1 VEKTKAALK
10 LLRIAGNNIKL
21 SNKEYLSDEL
31 RNISKID
38 FDNYTDDEE
47 VKSILIENEL
57 YKPEKMVSFLI
68 ESLFAALD
76 SISSQIETIKVMIVS
91 DAFAILRSVEDE
103 LEYVRD
109 NPSSKVRKYMEIQ
122 RELGIAS
129 GKLKEHICVM
139 ISQIR
144 DIDKQDRWEFF
155 KRAKN
160 NKIIIRKFTKSRIYL
175 WSTLSILSLITI
187 FTLATIDMGGVK
199 LSSAFLE
206 FLKDLKIMF
215 FEARLSDRYTFLEV
229 FNSLLVTIAL
239 AILTTLIGSFI
250 ALFLSFFAAKNLSNE
265 RTSKIIKIIV
275 SFIRAIPTILWVLVF
290 SVVANIGVESAIIG
304 MSFHSIAYLIKAYSE
319 SIEEIDT
326 GTIDALKATGASW
339 WQIIFQAV
347 LPSTITSILSWTF
360 VRFEINFT
368 NAVAVGAASGAGGI
382 GYDMFMSG
390 TMYFDIREIGVF
402 VYLIFIVA
410 LILEF
415 ISYFLKNKFIPFCE
429 WIL

>member
-1 VEKTKAALK
+1 MNSKYIEKT
-10 LLRIAGNNIKL
+10 
-21 SNKEYLSDEL
+21 
-31 RNISKID
+31 
-38 FDNYTDDEE
+38 
-47 VKSILIENEL
+47 
-57 YKPEKMVSFLI
+57 
-68 ESLFAALD
+68 
-76 SISSQIETIKVMIVS
+76 
-91 DAFAILRSVEDE
+91 
-103 LEYVRD
+103 
-109 NPSSKVRKYMEIQ
+109 
-122 RELGIAS
+122 
-129 GKLKEHICVM
+129 
-139 ISQIR
+139 
-144 DIDKQDRWEFF
+144 
-155 KRAKN
+155 KN

-215 FEARLSDRYTFLEV
+215 FEARLSDRYTFLEI

-415 ISYFLKNKFIPFCE
+415 VSYFLKNKY
-429 WIL
+429 LKN

>member
-1 VEKTKAALK
+1 MNSKYIEKT
-10 LLRIAGNNIKL
+10 
-21 SNKEYLSDEL
+21 
-31 RNISKID
+31 
-38 FDNYTDDEE
+38 
-47 VKSILIENEL
+47 
-57 YKPEKMVSFLI
+57 
-68 ESLFAALD
+68 
-76 SISSQIETIKVMIVS
+76 
-91 DAFAILRSVEDE
+91 
-103 LEYVRD
+103 
-109 NPSSKVRKYMEIQ
+109 
-122 RELGIAS
+122 
-129 GKLKEHICVM
+129 
-139 ISQIR
+139 
-144 DIDKQDRWEFF
+144 
-155 KRAKN
+155 KN

-187 FTLATIDMGGVK
+187 FTLATINMGGVK

-215 FEARLSDRYTFLEV
+215 FEARLYTFLEV

-415 ISYFLKNKFIPFCE
+415 ISYFLKNKY
-429 WIL
+429 LKN

>member
-1 VEKTKAALK
+1 MNSKYIEKT
-10 LLRIAGNNIKL
+10 
-21 SNKEYLSDEL
+21 
-31 RNISKID
+31 
-38 FDNYTDDEE
+38 
-47 VKSILIENEL
+47 
-57 YKPEKMVSFLI
+57 
-68 ESLFAALD
+68 
-76 SISSQIETIKVMIVS
+76 
-91 DAFAILRSVEDE
+91 
-103 LEYVRD
+103 
-109 NPSSKVRKYMEIQ
+109 
-122 RELGIAS
+122 
-129 GKLKEHICVM
+129 
-139 ISQIR
+139 
-144 DIDKQDRWEFF
+144 
-155 KRAKN
+155 KN

-187 FTLATIDMGGVK
+187 FTLATINMSGVK

-415 ISYFLKNKFIPFCE
+415 ISYFLKNKY
-429 WIL
+429 LKN

>member
-1 VEKTKAALK
+1 MNSKYIEKT
-10 LLRIAGNNIKL
+10 
-21 SNKEYLSDEL
+21 
-31 RNISKID
+31 
-38 FDNYTDDEE
+38 
-47 VKSILIENEL
+47 
-57 YKPEKMVSFLI
+57 
-68 ESLFAALD
+68 
-76 SISSQIETIKVMIVS
+76 
-91 DAFAILRSVEDE
+91 
-103 LEYVRD
+103 
-109 NPSSKVRKYMEIQ
+109 
-122 RELGIAS
+122 
-129 GKLKEHICVM
+129 
-139 ISQIR
+139 
-144 DIDKQDRWEFF
+144 
-155 KRAKN
+155 KN

-415 ISYFLKNKFIPFCE
+415 ISYFLKNKY
-429 WIL
+429 LKN

>member
-1 VEKTKAALK
+1 MNSKYIEKT
-10 LLRIAGNNIKL
+10 
-21 SNKEYLSDEL
+21 
-31 RNISKID
+31 
-38 FDNYTDDEE
+38 
-47 VKSILIENEL
+47 
-57 YKPEKMVSFLI
+57 
-68 ESLFAALD
+68 
-76 SISSQIETIKVMIVS
+76 
-91 DAFAILRSVEDE
+91 
-103 LEYVRD
+103 
-109 NPSSKVRKYMEIQ
+109 
-122 RELGIAS
+122 
-129 GKLKEHICVM
+129 
-139 ISQIR
+139 
-144 DIDKQDRWEFF
+144 
-155 KRAKN
+155 KN

-187 FTLATIDMGGVK
+187 FTLATINMGGIK

-415 ISYFLKNKFIPFCE
+415 ISYFLKNKY
-429 WIL
+429 LKN

>member
-1 VEKTKAALK
+1 MNSKYIEKT
-10 LLRIAGNNIKL
+10 I
-21 SNKEYLSDEL
+21 
-31 RNISKID
+31 
-38 FDNYTDDEE
+38 
-47 VKSILIENEL
+47 
-57 YKPEKMVSFLI
+57 
-68 ESLFAALD
+68 
-76 SISSQIETIKVMIVS
+76 
-91 DAFAILRSVEDE
+91 
-103 LEYVRD
+103 
-109 NPSSKVRKYMEIQ
+109 
-122 RELGIAS
+122 
-129 GKLKEHICVM
+129 
-139 ISQIR
+139 
-144 DIDKQDRWEFF
+144 
-155 KRAKN
+155 N

-187 FTLATIDMGGVK
+187 FTLATINMGGVK

-229 FNSLLVTIAL
+229 FNSLLITIAL

-415 ISYFLKNKFIPFCE
+415 ISYFLKNKY
-429 WIL
+429 LKN

>member
-1 VEKTKAALK
+1 MNSKYIEKT
-10 LLRIAGNNIKL
+10 
-21 SNKEYLSDEL
+21 
-31 RNISKID
+31 
-38 FDNYTDDEE
+38 
-47 VKSILIENEL
+47 
-57 YKPEKMVSFLI
+57 
-68 ESLFAALD
+68 
-76 SISSQIETIKVMIVS
+76 
-91 DAFAILRSVEDE
+91 
-103 LEYVRD
+103 
-109 NPSSKVRKYMEIQ
+109 
-122 RELGIAS
+122 
-129 GKLKEHICVM
+129 
-139 ISQIR
+139 
-144 DIDKQDRWEFF
+144 
-155 KRAKN
+155 KN

-187 FTLATIDMGGVK
+187 FTLATINMGGVK

-229 FNSLLVTIAL
+229 FNSLLITIAL

-319 SIEEIDT
+319 SVEEIDT

-347 LPSTITSILSWTF
+347 LPSTITSILSWTL

-415 ISYFLKNKFIPFCE
+415 ISYFLKNKY
-429 WIL
+429 LKN

>member
-1 VEKTKAALK
+1 MNSKYIEKT
-10 LLRIAGNNIKL
+10 
-21 SNKEYLSDEL
+21 
-31 RNISKID
+31 
-38 FDNYTDDEE
+38 
-47 VKSILIENEL
+47 
-57 YKPEKMVSFLI
+57 
-68 ESLFAALD
+68 
-76 SISSQIETIKVMIVS
+76 
-91 DAFAILRSVEDE
+91 
-103 LEYVRD
+103 
-109 NPSSKVRKYMEIQ
+109 
-122 RELGIAS
+122 
-129 GKLKEHICVM
+129 
-139 ISQIR
+139 
-144 DIDKQDRWEFF
+144 
-155 KRAKN
+155 KN

-187 FTLATIDMGGVK
+187 FTLATINMGGVK
-199 LSSAFLE
+199 LSYAFLE

-415 ISYFLKNKFIPFCE
+415 ISYFLKNKY
-429 WIL
+429 LKN

>member
-1 VEKTKAALK
+1 MNSKYIEKT
-10 LLRIAGNNIKL
+10 
-21 SNKEYLSDEL
+21 
-31 RNISKID
+31 
-38 FDNYTDDEE
+38 
-47 VKSILIENEL
+47 
-57 YKPEKMVSFLI
+57 
-68 ESLFAALD
+68 
-76 SISSQIETIKVMIVS
+76 
-91 DAFAILRSVEDE
+91 
-103 LEYVRD
+103 
-109 NPSSKVRKYMEIQ
+109 
-122 RELGIAS
+122 
-129 GKLKEHICVM
+129 
-139 ISQIR
+139 
-144 DIDKQDRWEFF
+144 
-155 KRAKN
+155 KN

-187 FTLATIDMGGVK
+187 FTLATINMGGVK

-229 FNSLLVTIAL
+229 FNSLLITIAL

-319 SIEEIDT
+319 SIEEEIDT

-415 ISYFLKNKFIPFCE
+415 ISYFLKNKY
-429 WIL
+429 LKN

>member
-1 VEKTKAALK
+1 MNSKYIEKT
-10 LLRIAGNNIKL
+10 
-21 SNKEYLSDEL
+21 
-31 RNISKID
+31 
-38 FDNYTDDEE
+38 
-47 VKSILIENEL
+47 
-57 YKPEKMVSFLI
+57 
-68 ESLFAALD
+68 
-76 SISSQIETIKVMIVS
+76 
-91 DAFAILRSVEDE
+91 
-103 LEYVRD
+103 
-109 NPSSKVRKYMEIQ
+109 
-122 RELGIAS
+122 
-129 GKLKEHICVM
+129 
-139 ISQIR
+139 
-144 DIDKQDRWEFF
+144 
-155 KRAKN
+155 KN

-187 FTLATIDMGGVK
+187 FTLATINMGGVK

-229 FNSLLVTIAL
+229 FNSLLITIAL

-415 ISYFLKNKFIPFCE
+415 IAYFLKNKY
-429 WIL
+429 LKN

>member
-1 VEKTKAALK
+1 MNSKYIEKT
-10 LLRIAGNNIKL
+10 
-21 SNKEYLSDEL
+21 
-31 RNISKID
+31 
-38 FDNYTDDEE
+38 
-47 VKSILIENEL
+47 
-57 YKPEKMVSFLI
+57 
-68 ESLFAALD
+68 
-76 SISSQIETIKVMIVS
+76 
-91 DAFAILRSVEDE
+91 
-103 LEYVRD
+103 
-109 NPSSKVRKYMEIQ
+109 
-122 RELGIAS
+122 
-129 GKLKEHICVM
+129 
-139 ISQIR
+139 
-144 DIDKQDRWEFF
+144 
-155 KRAKN
+155 KN

-187 FTLATIDMGGVK
+187 FTLATINMGGVK

-215 FEARLSDRYTFLEV
+215 FEARLSDRYTFLEI

-415 ISYFLKNKFIPFCE
+415 ISYFLKNKY
-429 WIL
+429 LKN

>member
-1 VEKTKAALK
+1 MNSKYIEKT
-10 LLRIAGNNIKL
+10 
-21 SNKEYLSDEL
+21 
-31 RNISKID
+31 
-38 FDNYTDDEE
+38 
-47 VKSILIENEL
+47 
-57 YKPEKMVSFLI
+57 
-68 ESLFAALD
+68 
-76 SISSQIETIKVMIVS
+76 
-91 DAFAILRSVEDE
+91 
-103 LEYVRD
+103 
-109 NPSSKVRKYMEIQ
+109 
-122 RELGIAS
+122 
-129 GKLKEHICVM
+129 
-139 ISQIR
+139 
-144 DIDKQDRWEFF
+144 
-155 KRAKN
+155 KN

-187 FTLATIDMGGVK
+187 FTLATINMGGIK

-229 FNSLLVTIAL
+229 FNSLLITIAL

-347 LPSTITSILSWTF
+347 LPSTLTSILSWTF

-415 ISYFLKNKFIPFCE
+415 ISYFLKNKY
-429 WIL
+429 LKN

>member
-1 VEKTKAALK
+1 MNSKYIEK
-10 LLRIAGNNIKL
+10 
-21 SNKEYLSDEL
+21 
-31 RNISKID
+31 KI
-38 FDNYTDDEE
+38 
-47 VKSILIENEL
+47 
-57 YKPEKMVSFLI
+57 
-68 ESLFAALD
+68 
-76 SISSQIETIKVMIVS
+76 
-91 DAFAILRSVEDE
+91 
-103 LEYVRD
+103 
-109 NPSSKVRKYMEIQ
+109 
-122 RELGIAS
+122 
-129 GKLKEHICVM
+129 
-139 ISQIR
+139 
-144 DIDKQDRWEFF
+144 
-155 KRAKN
+155 N

-187 FTLATIDMGGVK
+187 FTLATINMGGVK

-229 FNSLLVTIAL
+229 FNSLLITIAL

-415 ISYFLKNKFIPFCE
+415 ISYFLKNKY
-429 WIL
+429 LKN

>member
-1 VEKTKAALK
+1 MNSKYIEKT
-10 LLRIAGNNIKL
+10 
-21 SNKEYLSDEL
+21 
-31 RNISKID
+31 
-38 FDNYTDDEE
+38 
-47 VKSILIENEL
+47 
-57 YKPEKMVSFLI
+57 
-68 ESLFAALD
+68 
-76 SISSQIETIKVMIVS
+76 
-91 DAFAILRSVEDE
+91 
-103 LEYVRD
+103 
-109 NPSSKVRKYMEIQ
+109 
-122 RELGIAS
+122 
-129 GKLKEHICVM
+129 
-139 ISQIR
+139 
-144 DIDKQDRWEFF
+144 
-155 KRAKN
+155 KN

-187 FTLATIDMGGVK
+187 FTLATINMGGVK

-229 FNSLLVTIAL
+229 FNSLLITIAL

>member
-1 VEKTKAALK
+1 MNSKYIEKT
-10 LLRIAGNNIKL
+10 
-21 SNKEYLSDEL
+21 
-31 RNISKID
+31 
-38 FDNYTDDEE
+38 
-47 VKSILIENEL
+47 
-57 YKPEKMVSFLI
+57 
-68 ESLFAALD
+68 
-76 SISSQIETIKVMIVS
+76 
-91 DAFAILRSVEDE
+91 
-103 LEYVRD
+103 
-109 NPSSKVRKYMEIQ
+109 
-122 RELGIAS
+122 
-129 GKLKEHICVM
+129 
-139 ISQIR
+139 
-144 DIDKQDRWEFF
+144 
-155 KRAKN
+155 KN

-187 FTLATIDMGGVK
+187 FTLATINMGGVK

-229 FNSLLVTIAL
+229 FNSLLITIAL

-275 SFIRAIPTILWVLVF
+275 SLIRAIPTILWVLVF

-415 ISYFLKNKFIPFCE
+415 ISYFLKNKY
-429 WIL
+429 LKN

>member
-1 VEKTKAALK
+1 MNSKYIEKT
-10 LLRIAGNNIKL
+10 
-21 SNKEYLSDEL
+21 
-31 RNISKID
+31 
-38 FDNYTDDEE
+38 
-47 VKSILIENEL
+47 
-57 YKPEKMVSFLI
+57 
-68 ESLFAALD
+68 
-76 SISSQIETIKVMIVS
+76 
-91 DAFAILRSVEDE
+91 
-103 LEYVRD
+103 
-109 NPSSKVRKYMEIQ
+109 
-122 RELGIAS
+122 
-129 GKLKEHICVM
+129 
-139 ISQIR
+139 
-144 DIDKQDRWEFF
+144 
-155 KRAKN
+155 KN

-187 FTLATIDMGGVK
+187 FTLATINMGGVK

-229 FNSLLVTIAL
+229 FNSLLITIAL

-410 LILEF
+410 LKLEF
-415 ISYFLKNKFIPFCE
+415 ISNFLKNKY
-429 WIL
+429 LKN

>member
-1 VEKTKAALK
+1 MNSKYIEKT
-10 LLRIAGNNIKL
+10 
-21 SNKEYLSDEL
+21 
-31 RNISKID
+31 
-38 FDNYTDDEE
+38 
-47 VKSILIENEL
+47 
-57 YKPEKMVSFLI
+57 
-68 ESLFAALD
+68 
-76 SISSQIETIKVMIVS
+76 
-91 DAFAILRSVEDE
+91 
-103 LEYVRD
+103 
-109 NPSSKVRKYMEIQ
+109 
-122 RELGIAS
+122 
-129 GKLKEHICVM
+129 
-139 ISQIR
+139 
-144 DIDKQDRWEFF
+144 
-155 KRAKN
+155 KN

-187 FTLATIDMGGVK
+187 FTLATINMGGIK

-229 FNSLLVTIAL
+229 FNSLLITIAL

-319 SIEEIDT
+319 SVEEIDT

-415 ISYFLKNKFIPFCE
+415 ISYFLKNKY
-429 WIL
+429 LKN

>member
-1 VEKTKAALK
+1 MNSKYIEKT
-10 LLRIAGNNIKL
+10 
-21 SNKEYLSDEL
+21 
-31 RNISKID
+31 
-38 FDNYTDDEE
+38 
-47 VKSILIENEL
+47 
-57 YKPEKMVSFLI
+57 
-68 ESLFAALD
+68 
-76 SISSQIETIKVMIVS
+76 
-91 DAFAILRSVEDE
+91 
-103 LEYVRD
+103 
-109 NPSSKVRKYMEIQ
+109 
-122 RELGIAS
+122 
-129 GKLKEHICVM
+129 
-139 ISQIR
+139 
-144 DIDKQDRWEFF
+144 
-155 KRAKN
+155 KN

-187 FTLATIDMGGVK
+187 FTLATINMGGVK
-199 LSSAFLE
+199 LSSAFLK

-229 FNSLLVTIAL
+229 FNSLLITIAL

-402 VYLIFIVA
+402 VYLIFTVA

-415 ISYFLKNKFIPFCE
+415 ISYFLKNKY
-429 WIL
+429 LKN

>member
-1 VEKTKAALK
+1 MNSKYIEKT
-10 LLRIAGNNIKL
+10 
-21 SNKEYLSDEL
+21 
-31 RNISKID
+31 
-38 FDNYTDDEE
+38 
-47 VKSILIENEL
+47 
-57 YKPEKMVSFLI
+57 
-68 ESLFAALD
+68 
-76 SISSQIETIKVMIVS
+76 
-91 DAFAILRSVEDE
+91 
-103 LEYVRD
+103 
-109 NPSSKVRKYMEIQ
+109 
-122 RELGIAS
+122 
-129 GKLKEHICVM
+129 
-139 ISQIR
+139 
-144 DIDKQDRWEFF
+144 
-155 KRAKN
+155 KN

-229 FNSLLVTIAL
+229 FNSLLITIAL

-304 MSFHSIAYLIKAYSE
+304 MSFHSIAYLVKAYSE

>member
-1 VEKTKAALK
+1 MNSKYIEKTK
-10 LLRIAGNNIKL
+10 
-21 SNKEYLSDEL
+21 
-31 RNISKID
+31 
-38 FDNYTDDEE
+38 
-47 VKSILIENEL
+47 
-57 YKPEKMVSFLI
+57 
-68 ESLFAALD
+68 
-76 SISSQIETIKVMIVS
+76 
-91 DAFAILRSVEDE
+91 
-103 LEYVRD
+103 
-109 NPSSKVRKYMEIQ
+109 
-122 RELGIAS
+122 
-129 GKLKEHICVM
+129 
-139 ISQIR
+139 
-144 DIDKQDRWEFF
+144 
-155 KRAKN
+155 N
-160 NKIIIRKFTKSRIYL
+160 NKIIIIRKFTKSRIYL

-187 FTLATIDMGGVK
+187 FTLATINMGGVK

-229 FNSLLVTIAL
+229 FNSLLITIAL

-415 ISYFLKNKFIPFCE
+415 ISYFLKNKY
-429 WIL
+429 LKN

>member
-1 VEKTKAALK
+1 
-10 LLRIAGNNIKL
+10 
-21 SNKEYLSDEL
+21 
-31 RNISKID
+31 
-38 FDNYTDDEE
+38 
-47 VKSILIENEL
+47 
-57 YKPEKMVSFLI
+57 
-68 ESLFAALD
+68 
-76 SISSQIETIKVMIVS
+76 
-91 DAFAILRSVEDE
+91 
-103 LEYVRD
+103 
-109 NPSSKVRKYMEIQ
+109 
-122 RELGIAS
+122 
-129 GKLKEHICVM
+129 
-139 ISQIR
+139 
-144 DIDKQDRWEFF
+144 
-155 KRAKN
+155 
-160 NKIIIRKFTKSRIYL
+160 
-175 WSTLSILSLITI
+175 
-187 FTLATIDMGGVK
+187 MGGVK

-229 FNSLLVTIAL
+229 FNSLLITIAL

-415 ISYFLKNKFIPFCE
+415 VSYFLKNKY
-429 WIL
+429 LKN

>member
-1 VEKTKAALK
+1 MNSKYIEKT
-10 LLRIAGNNIKL
+10 
-21 SNKEYLSDEL
+21 
-31 RNISKID
+31 
-38 FDNYTDDEE
+38 
-47 VKSILIENEL
+47 
-57 YKPEKMVSFLI
+57 
-68 ESLFAALD
+68 
-76 SISSQIETIKVMIVS
+76 
-91 DAFAILRSVEDE
+91 
-103 LEYVRD
+103 
-109 NPSSKVRKYMEIQ
+109 
-122 RELGIAS
+122 
-129 GKLKEHICVM
+129 
-139 ISQIR
+139 
-144 DIDKQDRWEFF
+144 
-155 KRAKN
+155 KN

-187 FTLATIDMGGVK
+187 FTLATINMGGVK

-229 FNSLLVTIAL
+229 FNSLLITIAL

-326 GTIDALKATGASW
+326 GTIDALKATGTSW

-415 ISYFLKNKFIPFCE
+415 ISYFLKNKY
-429 WIL
+429 LKN

>member
-1 VEKTKAALK
+1 MNSKYIEKT
-10 LLRIAGNNIKL
+10 
-21 SNKEYLSDEL
+21 
-31 RNISKID
+31 
-38 FDNYTDDEE
+38 
-47 VKSILIENEL
+47 
-57 YKPEKMVSFLI
+57 
-68 ESLFAALD
+68 
-76 SISSQIETIKVMIVS
+76 
-91 DAFAILRSVEDE
+91 
-103 LEYVRD
+103 
-109 NPSSKVRKYMEIQ
+109 
-122 RELGIAS
+122 
-129 GKLKEHICVM
+129 
-139 ISQIR
+139 
-144 DIDKQDRWEFF
+144 
-155 KRAKN
+155 KN

-229 FNSLLVTIAL
+229 FNSLLITIAL

-415 ISYFLKNKFIPFCE
+415 VSYFLKNKY
-429 WIL
+429 LKN

>member
-1 VEKTKAALK
+1 MNSKYIEKT
-10 LLRIAGNNIKL
+10 
-21 SNKEYLSDEL
+21 
-31 RNISKID
+31 
-38 FDNYTDDEE
+38 
-47 VKSILIENEL
+47 
-57 YKPEKMVSFLI
+57 
-68 ESLFAALD
+68 
-76 SISSQIETIKVMIVS
+76 
-91 DAFAILRSVEDE
+91 
-103 LEYVRD
+103 
-109 NPSSKVRKYMEIQ
+109 
-122 RELGIAS
+122 
-129 GKLKEHICVM
+129 
-139 ISQIR
+139 
-144 DIDKQDRWEFF
+144 
-155 KRAKN
+155 KN

-187 FTLATIDMGGVK
+187 FTLSTIDMGGVK
-199 LSSAFLE
+199 FSSALLE

-215 FEARLSDRYTFLEV
+215 LEARLSDRYTFLDI

-304 MSFHSIAYLIKAYSE
+304 MSFHSIAYLVKAYSE

-415 ISYFLKNKFIPFCE
+415 ISYFLKNKY
-429 WIL
+429 LKN

>member
-1 VEKTKAALK
+1 MNSKYIEKT
-10 LLRIAGNNIKL
+10 
-21 SNKEYLSDEL
+21 
-31 RNISKID
+31 
-38 FDNYTDDEE
+38 
-47 VKSILIENEL
+47 
-57 YKPEKMVSFLI
+57 
-68 ESLFAALD
+68 
-76 SISSQIETIKVMIVS
+76 
-91 DAFAILRSVEDE
+91 
-103 LEYVRD
+103 
-109 NPSSKVRKYMEIQ
+109 
-122 RELGIAS
+122 
-129 GKLKEHICVM
+129 
-139 ISQIR
+139 
-144 DIDKQDRWEFF
+144 
-155 KRAKN
+155 KN

-187 FTLATIDMGGVK
+187 FTLATINMGGVK

-229 FNSLLVTIAL
+229 FNSLLITIAL

-410 LILEF
+410 LILEL
-415 ISYFLKNKFIPFCE
+415 ISYFLKNKY
-429 WIL
+429 LKN

>member
-1 VEKTKAALK
+1 MNSKYIEKT
-10 LLRIAGNNIKL
+10 
-21 SNKEYLSDEL
+21 
-31 RNISKID
+31 
-38 FDNYTDDEE
+38 
-47 VKSILIENEL
+47 
-57 YKPEKMVSFLI
+57 
-68 ESLFAALD
+68 
-76 SISSQIETIKVMIVS
+76 
-91 DAFAILRSVEDE
+91 
-103 LEYVRD
+103 
-109 NPSSKVRKYMEIQ
+109 
-122 RELGIAS
+122 
-129 GKLKEHICVM
+129 
-139 ISQIR
+139 
-144 DIDKQDRWEFF
+144 
-155 KRAKN
+155 KN

-187 FTLATIDMGGVK
+187 FTLATINMGGVK

-415 ISYFLKNKFIPFCE
+415 VSYFLKNKY
-429 WIL
+429 LKN

>member
-1 VEKTKAALK
+1 MNSKYIEKT
-10 LLRIAGNNIKL
+10 
-21 SNKEYLSDEL
+21 
-31 RNISKID
+31 
-38 FDNYTDDEE
+38 
-47 VKSILIENEL
+47 
-57 YKPEKMVSFLI
+57 
-68 ESLFAALD
+68 
-76 SISSQIETIKVMIVS
+76 
-91 DAFAILRSVEDE
+91 
-103 LEYVRD
+103 
-109 NPSSKVRKYMEIQ
+109 
-122 RELGIAS
+122 
-129 GKLKEHICVM
+129 
-139 ISQIR
+139 
-144 DIDKQDRWEFF
+144 
-155 KRAKN
+155 KN

-187 FTLATIDMGGVK
+187 FTLATINLGGVK

-229 FNSLLVTIAL
+229 FNSLLITIAL
-239 AILTTLIGSFI
+239 AILKTLIGSFI

-326 GTIDALKATGASW
+326 GTIDALKATGASR

-415 ISYFLKNKFIPFCE
+415 ISYFLKNKY
-429 WIL
+429 LKN

>member
-1 VEKTKAALK
+1 MNSKYIEKT
-10 LLRIAGNNIKL
+10 
-21 SNKEYLSDEL
+21 
-31 RNISKID
+31 
-38 FDNYTDDEE
+38 
-47 VKSILIENEL
+47 
-57 YKPEKMVSFLI
+57 
-68 ESLFAALD
+68 
-76 SISSQIETIKVMIVS
+76 
-91 DAFAILRSVEDE
+91 
-103 LEYVRD
+103 
-109 NPSSKVRKYMEIQ
+109 
-122 RELGIAS
+122 
-129 GKLKEHICVM
+129 
-139 ISQIR
+139 
-144 DIDKQDRWEFF
+144 
-155 KRAKN
+155 KN

-187 FTLATIDMGGVK
+187 FTLATINMGGVK

-229 FNSLLVTIAL
+229 FNSLLITIAL
-239 AILTTLIGSFI
+239 AILTTLIGSFV

-415 ISYFLKNKFIPFCE
+415 ISYFLKNKY
-429 WIL
+429 LKN

>member
-1 VEKTKAALK
+1 MNSKYIEKT
-10 LLRIAGNNIKL
+10 
-21 SNKEYLSDEL
+21 
-31 RNISKID
+31 
-38 FDNYTDDEE
+38 
-47 VKSILIENEL
+47 
-57 YKPEKMVSFLI
+57 
-68 ESLFAALD
+68 
-76 SISSQIETIKVMIVS
+76 
-91 DAFAILRSVEDE
+91 
-103 LEYVRD
+103 
-109 NPSSKVRKYMEIQ
+109 
-122 RELGIAS
+122 
-129 GKLKEHICVM
+129 
-139 ISQIR
+139 
-144 DIDKQDRWEFF
+144 
-155 KRAKN
+155 KN

-187 FTLATIDMGGVK
+187 FTLSTINMGGVK

-229 FNSLLVTIAL
+229 FNSLLITIAL

-415 ISYFLKNKFIPFCE
+415 ISYFLKNKY
-429 WIL
+429 LKN

>member
-1 VEKTKAALK
+1 MNSKYIEKT
-10 LLRIAGNNIKL
+10 
-21 SNKEYLSDEL
+21 
-31 RNISKID
+31 
-38 FDNYTDDEE
+38 
-47 VKSILIENEL
+47 
-57 YKPEKMVSFLI
+57 
-68 ESLFAALD
+68 
-76 SISSQIETIKVMIVS
+76 
-91 DAFAILRSVEDE
+91 
-103 LEYVRD
+103 
-109 NPSSKVRKYMEIQ
+109 
-122 RELGIAS
+122 
-129 GKLKEHICVM
+129 
-139 ISQIR
+139 
-144 DIDKQDRWEFF
+144 
-155 KRAKN
+155 KN

-187 FTLATIDMGGVK
+187 FTLATINMGGVK

-229 FNSLLVTIAL
+229 FNSLLITISL
-239 AILTTLIGSFI
+239 AILTTLIGSFV

-415 ISYFLKNKFIPFCE
+415 ISYFLKNKY
-429 WIL
+429 LKN

>member
-1 VEKTKAALK
+1 MNSKYIEKT
-10 LLRIAGNNIKL
+10 
-21 SNKEYLSDEL
+21 
-31 RNISKID
+31 
-38 FDNYTDDEE
+38 
-47 VKSILIENEL
+47 
-57 YKPEKMVSFLI
+57 
-68 ESLFAALD
+68 
-76 SISSQIETIKVMIVS
+76 
-91 DAFAILRSVEDE
+91 
-103 LEYVRD
+103 
-109 NPSSKVRKYMEIQ
+109 
-122 RELGIAS
+122 
-129 GKLKEHICVM
+129 
-139 ISQIR
+139 
-144 DIDKQDRWEFF
+144 
-155 KRAKN
+155 KN

-187 FTLATIDMGGVK
+187 FTLATINMGGVK

-229 FNSLLVTIAL
+229 FNSLLITIAL

-415 ISYFLKNKFIPFCE
+415 ISYFFVKN
-429 WIL
+429 

>member
-1 VEKTKAALK
+1 MNSKYIEKT
-10 LLRIAGNNIKL
+10 
-21 SNKEYLSDEL
+21 
-31 RNISKID
+31 
-38 FDNYTDDEE
+38 
-47 VKSILIENEL
+47 
-57 YKPEKMVSFLI
+57 
-68 ESLFAALD
+68 
-76 SISSQIETIKVMIVS
+76 
-91 DAFAILRSVEDE
+91 
-103 LEYVRD
+103 
-109 NPSSKVRKYMEIQ
+109 
-122 RELGIAS
+122 
-129 GKLKEHICVM
+129 
-139 ISQIR
+139 
-144 DIDKQDRWEFF
+144 
-155 KRAKN
+155 KN

-215 FEARLSDRYTFLEV
+215 FEARLSDRYTFLEI

-304 MSFHSIAYLIKAYSE
+304 MSFHSIAYLVKAYSE

-326 GTIDALKATGASW
+326 GTIDALKATGVSW

-347 LPSTITSILSWTF
+347 LPSTTTSILSWTF

-415 ISYFLKNKFIPFCE
+415 ISYFLKNKY
-429 WIL
+429 LKN

>member
-1 VEKTKAALK
+1 MNSKYIEKT
-10 LLRIAGNNIKL
+10 
-21 SNKEYLSDEL
+21 
-31 RNISKID
+31 
-38 FDNYTDDEE
+38 
-47 VKSILIENEL
+47 
-57 YKPEKMVSFLI
+57 
-68 ESLFAALD
+68 
-76 SISSQIETIKVMIVS
+76 
-91 DAFAILRSVEDE
+91 
-103 LEYVRD
+103 
-109 NPSSKVRKYMEIQ
+109 
-122 RELGIAS
+122 
-129 GKLKEHICVM
+129 
-139 ISQIR
+139 
-144 DIDKQDRWEFF
+144 
-155 KRAKN
+155 KN

-187 FTLATIDMGGVK
+187 FTLATINMGGVK

-229 FNSLLVTIAL
+229 FNSLLITIAL

-275 SFIRAIPTILWVLVF
+275 SFLRAIPTILWVLVF

-415 ISYFLKNKFIPFCE
+415 ISYFLKNKY
-429 WIL
+429 LKN

>member
-1 VEKTKAALK
+1 MNSKYIEKT
-10 LLRIAGNNIKL
+10 
-21 SNKEYLSDEL
+21 
-31 RNISKID
+31 
-38 FDNYTDDEE
+38 
-47 VKSILIENEL
+47 
-57 YKPEKMVSFLI
+57 
-68 ESLFAALD
+68 
-76 SISSQIETIKVMIVS
+76 
-91 DAFAILRSVEDE
+91 
-103 LEYVRD
+103 
-109 NPSSKVRKYMEIQ
+109 
-122 RELGIAS
+122 
-129 GKLKEHICVM
+129 
-139 ISQIR
+139 
-144 DIDKQDRWEFF
+144 
-155 KRAKN
+155 KN

-187 FTLATIDMGGVK
+187 FTLTTINMGGIK

-229 FNSLLVTIAL
+229 FNSLLITIAL

-415 ISYFLKNKFIPFCE
+415 ISYFLKNKY
-429 WIL
+429 LKN

>member
-1 VEKTKAALK
+1 MNSKYIEKT
-10 LLRIAGNNIKL
+10 
-21 SNKEYLSDEL
+21 
-31 RNISKID
+31 
-38 FDNYTDDEE
+38 
-47 VKSILIENEL
+47 
-57 YKPEKMVSFLI
+57 
-68 ESLFAALD
+68 
-76 SISSQIETIKVMIVS
+76 
-91 DAFAILRSVEDE
+91 
-103 LEYVRD
+103 
-109 NPSSKVRKYMEIQ
+109 
-122 RELGIAS
+122 
-129 GKLKEHICVM
+129 
-139 ISQIR
+139 
-144 DIDKQDRWEFF
+144 
-155 KRAKN
+155 KN

-187 FTLATIDMGGVK
+187 FTLATINMGGVK

-402 VYLIFIVA
+402 VYLIFTVA

-415 ISYFLKNKFIPFCE
+415 ISYFLKNKY
-429 WIL
+429 LKN

>member
-1 VEKTKAALK
+1 MNSKYIEKT
-10 LLRIAGNNIKL
+10 
-21 SNKEYLSDEL
+21 
-31 RNISKID
+31 
-38 FDNYTDDEE
+38 
-47 VKSILIENEL
+47 
-57 YKPEKMVSFLI
+57 
-68 ESLFAALD
+68 
-76 SISSQIETIKVMIVS
+76 
-91 DAFAILRSVEDE
+91 
-103 LEYVRD
+103 
-109 NPSSKVRKYMEIQ
+109 
-122 RELGIAS
+122 
-129 GKLKEHICVM
+129 
-139 ISQIR
+139 
-144 DIDKQDRWEFF
+144 
-155 KRAKN
+155 KN

-187 FTLATIDMGGVK
+187 FTLATINMGGVK

-229 FNSLLVTIAL
+229 FNSLLITIAL

-275 SFIRAIPTILWVLVF
+275 SLIRAIPTILWVLVF

-326 GTIDALKATGASW
+326 DTIDALKATGASW

-415 ISYFLKNKFIPFCE
+415 ISYFLKNKY
-429 WIL
+429 LKN

>member
-1 VEKTKAALK
+1 MNSKYIEKT
-10 LLRIAGNNIKL
+10 
-21 SNKEYLSDEL
+21 
-31 RNISKID
+31 
-38 FDNYTDDEE
+38 
-47 VKSILIENEL
+47 
-57 YKPEKMVSFLI
+57 
-68 ESLFAALD
+68 
-76 SISSQIETIKVMIVS
+76 
-91 DAFAILRSVEDE
+91 
-103 LEYVRD
+103 
-109 NPSSKVRKYMEIQ
+109 
-122 RELGIAS
+122 
-129 GKLKEHICVM
+129 
-139 ISQIR
+139 
-144 DIDKQDRWEFF
+144 
-155 KRAKN
+155 KN

-187 FTLATIDMGGVK
+187 FTLATINMGGVK

-229 FNSLLVTIAL
+229 FNSLLITIAL

-410 LILEF
+410 FILEF
-415 ISYFLKNKFIPFCE
+415 ISYFLKNKY
-429 WIL
+429 LKN

>member
-1 VEKTKAALK
+1 MNSKYIEKT
-10 LLRIAGNNIKL
+10 
-21 SNKEYLSDEL
+21 
-31 RNISKID
+31 
-38 FDNYTDDEE
+38 
-47 VKSILIENEL
+47 
-57 YKPEKMVSFLI
+57 
-68 ESLFAALD
+68 
-76 SISSQIETIKVMIVS
+76 
-91 DAFAILRSVEDE
+91 
-103 LEYVRD
+103 
-109 NPSSKVRKYMEIQ
+109 
-122 RELGIAS
+122 
-129 GKLKEHICVM
+129 
-139 ISQIR
+139 
-144 DIDKQDRWEFF
+144 
-155 KRAKN
+155 KN

-187 FTLATIDMGGVK
+187 FTLSTIDMGGVK
-199 LSSAFLE
+199 FSSAFLE

-215 FEARLSDRYTFLEV
+215 LEARLSDRYTFLEV
-229 FNSLLVTIAL
+229 FNSLLITIAL
-239 AILTTLIGSFI
+239 AILTTLIGSFV

-304 MSFHSIAYLIKAYSE
+304 MSFHSVAYLIKAYSE

-410 LILEF
+410 IILEF
-415 ISYFLKNKFIPFCE
+415 ISYLLKNKY
-429 WIL
+429 LKN

>member
-1 VEKTKAALK
+1 MNSKYIEKT
-10 LLRIAGNNIKL
+10 
-21 SNKEYLSDEL
+21 
-31 RNISKID
+31 
-38 FDNYTDDEE
+38 
-47 VKSILIENEL
+47 
-57 YKPEKMVSFLI
+57 
-68 ESLFAALD
+68 
-76 SISSQIETIKVMIVS
+76 
-91 DAFAILRSVEDE
+91 
-103 LEYVRD
+103 
-109 NPSSKVRKYMEIQ
+109 
-122 RELGIAS
+122 
-129 GKLKEHICVM
+129 
-139 ISQIR
+139 
-144 DIDKQDRWEFF
+144 
-155 KRAKN
+155 KN

-187 FTLATIDMGGVK
+187 FTLATINMGGVK

-229 FNSLLVTIAL
+229 FNSLLITIAL

-410 LILEF
+410 IILEF
-415 ISYFLKNKFIPFCE
+415 ISYFLKNKY
-429 WIL
+429 LKN